1 MKTLLR
7 IVLNAVALLVAAHLV
22 PGIHYQQEGILLLL
36 LAGLVMGVVNL
47 FVKPLVVLLSLP
59 LIVVSLGFFY
69 LVVNGLMLQLV
80 AVILPELSIAGC
92 FPAILGGIVIGVF
105 NWAMQALFF
114 DDKKGNG
121 SRG

>member
-1 MKTLLR
+1 VKSLLR

-22 PGIHYQQEGILLLL
+22 PGIHYQPEGLLLLL

-47 FVKPLVVLLSLP
+47 FVKPLAVLLSLP
-59 LIVVSLGFFY
+59 LIVITLGLFY

-80 AVILPELSIAGC
+80 AWILPDLTIAGC
-92 FPAILGGIVIGVF
+92 VPAVLGGIVIGVF

-114 DDKKGNG
+114 DREGGKG
-121 SRG
+121 RG

>member
-1 MKTLLR
+1 MRILLR

-47 FVKPLVVLLSLP
+47 FVKPFALLLSFP
-59 LIVVSLGFFY
+59 LIVVTLGLFY

-92 FPAILGGIVIGVF
+92 FPAILGGIVIGTF
-105 NWAMQALFF
+105 NWVMQSLFF
-114 DDKKGNG
+114 DKKEGR
-121 SRG
+121 RG